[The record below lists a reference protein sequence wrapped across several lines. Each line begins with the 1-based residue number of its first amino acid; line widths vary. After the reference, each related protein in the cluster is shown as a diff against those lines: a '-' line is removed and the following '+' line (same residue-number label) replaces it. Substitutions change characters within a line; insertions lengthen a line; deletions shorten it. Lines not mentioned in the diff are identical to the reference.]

1 MLSQRTWLISR
12 KWLVTPETVVKRAAM
27 LSLTHY
33 WQLSNIISPLHW
45 PGHLLIIIKC
55 LTVVL
60 SCYFVAQAIFQKQV
74 LVSFMEIIENWFTV
88 KMSDYCPVKPSQN
101 LKLKRT
107 CEIAWQNFVVCSHRA
122 LHSCYK
128 LALTWLLSKY
138 WLVKL
143 ETPVIRAAILSQFTG
158 SIGNAYWQP
167 WKNGKDTILMFV
179 FTVQ

>member
-1 MLSQRTWLISR
+1 MLQRKCPVMWF
-12 KWLVTPETVVKRAAM
+12 
-27 LSLTHY
+27 
-33 WQLSNIISPLHW
+33 HW
-45 PGHLLIIIKC
+45 P
-55 LTVVL
+55 
-60 SCYFVAQAIFQKQV
+60 SYFQTQV
-74 LVSFMEIIENWFTV
+74 LVSFMEIIENWFAE
-88 KMSDYCPVKPSQN
+88 KMSDYCQVKPSQN

-107 CEIAWQNFVVCSHRA
+107 CEIARQNFVVYSHRA

-167 WKNGKDTILMFV
+167 GKNGKDTIFMFV
-179 FTVQ
+179 FTVQYLWYPLTHKAKCLSWKCQMDKHE

>member
-1 MLSQRTWLISR
+1 MSDFCPVMWF
-12 KWLVTPETVVKRAAM
+12 
-27 LSLTHY
+27 
-33 WQLSNIISPLHW
+33 HW
-45 PGHLLIIIKC
+45 P
-55 LTVVL
+55 
-60 SCYFVAQAIFQKQV
+60 SYFQTQV
-74 LVSFMEIIENWFTV
+74 LVSFMEIIENWFTEV
-88 KMSDYCPVKPSQN
+88 MSDFCPVKPSQN

-107 CEIAWQNFVVCSHRA
+107 CEIARQNFVVCSHRA

-167 WKNGKDTILMFV
+167 GKNGKDTIFMFV
-179 FTVQ
+179 FTVQYLWYPFTHQAKCLSWKCQMDKHE

>member
-1 MLSQRTWLISR
+1 M
-12 KWLVTPETVVKRAAM
+12 AAM
-27 LSLTHY
+27 FSLAVDNHVISLAKLFSNTGLS
-33 WQLSNIISPLHW
+33 
-45 PGHLLIIIKC
+45 
-55 LTVVL
+55 
-60 SCYFVAQAIFQKQV
+60 F
-74 LVSFMEIIENWFTV
+74 IENWFTE

-167 WKNGKDTILMFV
+167 WKKWERHNFYICFHNSIALISSHTQSQVLVWKVSYGQARIEMLKFRQEQTIV
-179 FTVQ
+179 GH